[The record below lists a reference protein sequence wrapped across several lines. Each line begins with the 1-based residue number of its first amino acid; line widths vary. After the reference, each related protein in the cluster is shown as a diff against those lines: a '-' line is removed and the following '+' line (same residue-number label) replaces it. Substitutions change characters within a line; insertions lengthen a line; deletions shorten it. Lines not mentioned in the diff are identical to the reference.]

1 MKKMT
6 FAARAWLF
14 NKALSV
20 YRQYLSPSEIKA
32 TLMAVILS
40 VLPVVAM
47 AQSAS
52 IADLS
57 GATGIICMIT
67 NYVSGPVLYG
77 LGVILIIIGA
87 IAIASSE
94 STISKLVSS
103 VVVGLGLAACA
114 VNIVKN
120 HLGVNYIC

>member
-67 NYVSGPVLYG
+67 NYVIGPVLYG

-120 HLGVNYIC
+120 HLGVNYSC